1 MGLSWELEGD
11 ETEWGSLWGGAALT
25 NLPLGELL
33 GGPVPFSLALFS
45 GVKLFLNSD
54 KASQLPLNILLPL
67 QTRKAICKR
76 LWLGMTRGP
85 ERITV
90 LLEWVSG

>member
-45 GVKLFLNSD
+45 GAKLFLNSD
-54 KASQLPLNILLPL
+54 KAS
-67 QTRKAICKR
+67 
-76 LWLGMTRGP
+76 
-85 ERITV
+85 
-90 LLEWVSG
+90 